1 MTLWNYWNSKDFE
14 ILVIWF
20 QNYFNK
26 VDMAQTGKVVGWNS
40 ELIFILCGVLYIG
53 YILHCQAPEV
63 LFSIL
68 LSASLLLHMHNQ
80 LETCWKEKSQ
90 IVDSAQMFNESS
102 IKATGTVR
110 LLNHL
115 LVNYGTDFLITW
127 CLFLFT
133 ELIQSI
139 FRGNYF

>member
-1 MTLWNYWNSKDFE
+1 MTPWNYWNSKDCKT
-14 ILVIWF
+14 LVISKIF
-20 QNYFNK
+20 LIKSDTYF
-26 VDMAQTGKVVGWNS
+26 VGWNS
-40 ELIFILCGVLYIG
+40 ELTFILCGVLYIG

-68 LSASLLLHMHNQ
+68 LSPSLLLYMHNQ

-102 IKATGTVR
+102 IKAKTVPS
-110 LLNHL
+110 
-115 LVNYGTDFLITW
+115 VVKYGADFLITRVH
-127 CLFLFT
+127 FLFS